1 MKYIIFGIVSD
12 KIPAKIS
19 LSKADLVT
27 VNLELALQRFDDAC
41 KSFKYKHLYLICDFE
56 PNKHLKYAPYYIME
70 ESHLG
75 FNTSTVYKHSYIVEN
90 AGFTHIFADPLKA
103 FKEFMGYVNND
114 EYVRLSETTSEGY
127 DYKNSSIL
135 YGSTKRSNT
144 TIVADTTL
152 AKNPSKRLI
161 LFYNKKY
168 DIGNYGYKPN
178 LHCAVI
184 LS

>member
-1 MKYIIFGIVSD
+1 MKYIIFGITSD
-12 KIPAKIS
+12 KIPTKIS

-27 VNLELALQRFDDAC
+27 VNLEVALQRFEDAC

-56 PNKHLKYAPYYIME
+56 PSKHLKYAPYYIMQ

-75 FNTSTVYKHSYIVEN
+75 FNASTIYNKYSYIVEN
-90 AGFTHIFADPLKA
+90 AGFTHIFTDPLKA

-114 EYVRLSETTSEGY
+114 EYVRLSETTEGY
-127 DYKNSSIL
+127 DNKDSSIF
-135 YGSTKRSNT
+135 YGSTKKSNI
-144 TIVADTTL
+144 IVADTTL

-168 DIGNYGYKPN
+168 DIGNGLQPN
-178 LHCAVI
+178 LHYSVS

>member
-1 MKYIIFGIVSD
+1 MKYIIFEITSD

-27 VNLELALQRFDDAC
+27 VNLELALQRFEDAC

-56 PNKHLKYAPYYIME
+56 PSKHLKYAPYYIMQ

-75 FNTSTVYKHSYIVEN
+75 FNTSTTYKYSYIVEN
-90 AGFTHIFADPLKA
+90 AGFTHIFTDPLKA

-127 DYKNSSIL
+127 DGKNSSIL
-135 YGSTKRSNT
+135 YRSTKSNT

-168 DIGNYGYKPN
+168 DIGNYVCRTN
-178 LHCAVI
+178 LHYAV
-184 LS
+184 S

>member
-1 MKYIIFGIVSD
+1 MKYIIFGITSD
-12 KIPAKIS
+12 KIPTKIPS
-19 LSKADLVT
+19 SKAVLVT
-27 VNLELALQRFDDAC
+27 VNLDDALQRFDDAC

-56 PNKHLKYAPYYIME
+56 VSKHLKYAPYYIIQ

-90 AGFTHIFADPLKA
+90 AGFTHIFTDPLKA

-114 EYVRLSETTSEGY
+114 EYVRLSETTEGY
-127 DYKNSSIL
+127 DGKNSSIL

-168 DIGNYGYKPN
+168 DIGNYGCKPN
-178 LHCAVI
+178 LHYSVS